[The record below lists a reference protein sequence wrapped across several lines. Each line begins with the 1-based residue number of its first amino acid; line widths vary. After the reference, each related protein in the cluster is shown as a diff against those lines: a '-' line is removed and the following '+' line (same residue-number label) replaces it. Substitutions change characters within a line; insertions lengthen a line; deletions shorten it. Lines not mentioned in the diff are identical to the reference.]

1 MAQLFQKIKAAE
13 FELPS
18 FFSPEGA
25 YHIHT
30 YIHTYIYT
38 FKHTY
43 NFYHNNALY
52 NTIAKDLIS
61 RILVPNPQDRARIPD
76 LKKHEWYAHP
86 NLATHFFSITIV
98 CMYVCRYTKKGTE
111 PPYTAAT
118 TLANSAKAQSDSDV
132 HPHTYILIIFFY
144 VRTYILIQYIY
155 TYL

>member
-1 MAQLFQKIKAAE
+1 MYVCMYVCMYEGISAIRRKHYGSAVPENKGGRIRTA
-13 FELPS
+13 
-18 FFSPEGA
+18 FFFLSGRCVS
-25 YHIHT
+25 HT

-98 CMYVCRYTKKGTE
+98 RMYVCMYVCM
-111 PPYTAAT
+111 
-118 TLANSAKAQSDSDV
+118 
-132 HPHTYILIIFFY
+132 Y
-144 VRTYILIQYIY
+144 V
-155 TYL
+155 